1 MKQQSFVLDSYAL
14 LAYFQA
20 EAGGSS
26 VRDILKQARENRA
39 QAFLS
44 LLNLGEIFY
53 TVARRRGKETAR
65 GVVENISFLPVQ
77 CVEAGRE
84 RVLEAAEIKADYSL
98 SYADAFAAACALE
111 FSAVLVTGDAE
122 FQTVEPR
129 IPVLWIE

>member
-1 MKQQSFVLDSYAL
+1 MKQQSFVMDSYAL

-26 VRDILKQARENRA
+26 VRDILKKARDNRA

-44 LLNLGEIFY
+44 LLNLGEIYY

-65 GVVENISFLPVQ
+65 AAVENISLLPVL
-77 CVEAGRE
+77 CVDASRE
-84 RVLEAAEIKADYSL
+84 RVLEAAEIKADYPL

-111 FSAVLVTGDAE
+111 FSAELVTGDPE
-122 FQTVEPR
+122 FKALESL
-129 IPVLWIE
+129 IPILWI